1 MSLRTRTH
9 RTLSFR
15 TLSFRTL
22 SFRAL
27 TLRAIATLVAGAIVL
42 SPAVAHAAAPS
53 PDPSSD
59 AGSGTTWALQPAS
72 PDGAD
77 GRVSLRHTVDAG
89 GVVQDRIALSNFGSR
104 PASFAVYAS
113 DGTVGADGNFDLIP
127 ASEEAT
133 DGGTWIDIAAP
144 EASTARDEGGIVLE
158 VPAASTVVIPVQ
170 ITVPANATPG
180 DHPAGI
186 VAELVSAAGTGV
198 QFASRVGV
206 RAHLRVAGDIVG
218 EISPEVIG
226 VSYTP
231 SWNPF
236 APGTVDVDV
245 ALANAGNVR
254 LGADAV
260 TTAAG
265 VFGIGR
271 ADASVA
277 QREILP
283 GDRAGTRVRL
293 EVWPLF
299 FSWGDV
305 ETTPLVVG
313 EDAIDDVTLASARAS
328 FGVWTVPWSQLVLL
342 LVLVGGFFGI
352 RRLRTRSRARVQA
365 QIDAAVAAATLSS
378 QGR

>member
-1 MSLRTRTH
+1 
-9 RTLSFR
+9 
-15 TLSFRTL
+15 
-22 SFRAL
+22 
-27 TLRAIATLVAGAIVL
+27 VAGAIVWA
-42 SPAVAHAAAPS
+42 PAGAHAVAAS

-59 AGSGTTWALQPAS
+59 PAPGTTWALQPAS
-72 PDGAD
+72 ADGAD

-89 GVVQDRIALSNFGSR
+89 AVVEDRIALSNFGPR

-133 DGGTWIDIAAP
+133 DGGTWIRIGAP
-144 EASTARDEGGIVLE
+144 EASTPRDEGGIILQ
-158 VPAASTVVIPVQ
+158 VPAAATVVIPLQ
-170 ITVPANATPG
+170 IAVPGNATPG

-186 VAELVSAAGTGV
+186 VAELVSAADTGV

-206 RAHLRVAGDIVG
+206 RAHLRVSGDIVG
-218 EISPEVIG
+218 EIAPKVVG
-226 VSYTP
+226 VSYLP

-236 APGTVDVDV
+236 APGTVDVEV

-283 GDRAGTRVRL
+283 GDQTTTRLRL
-293 EVWPLF
+293 EVWPVF

-305 ETTPLVVG
+305 VTTPLVVG
-313 EDAIDDVTLASARAS
+313 EDAMDDVTLSLARAS
-328 FGVWTVPWSQLVLL
+328 FGVWTVPWSQLALVLL
-342 LVLVGGFFGI
+342 LVGGFFGV
-352 RRLRTRSRARVQA
+352 RGLRSRSRSRVQA
-365 QIDAAVAAATLSS
+365 RIDAAVAAAMRGEKS
-378 QGR
+378 